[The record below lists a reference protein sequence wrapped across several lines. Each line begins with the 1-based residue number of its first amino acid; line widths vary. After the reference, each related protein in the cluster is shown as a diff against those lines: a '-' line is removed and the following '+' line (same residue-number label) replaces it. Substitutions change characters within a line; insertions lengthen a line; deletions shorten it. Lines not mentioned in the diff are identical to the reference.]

1 MLPWTPIYPQFW
13 VTGRVGPV
21 TRILSPGSD
30 GVLVPGWGFVLTT
43 TVACC
48 RGAACVSQQT
58 GSQGDHPAG
67 LPLPSELS
75 AWVAGVLRCLHSSVV

>member
-1 MLPWTPIYPQFW
+1 DDPWVPFTFW

-43 TVACC
+43 TVL
-48 RGAACVSQQT
+48 RVFHNKR
-58 GSQGDHPAG
+58 SQGDHPAG